1 MDVSFPFTKPT
12 SLKFLLVRKKMNMSP
27 QMTFATGEFLEIQ
40 TQEVIS
46 KRVPEPNHM
55 EPTSFWFWQQ
65 GVGWAMDSGGKF
77 DGQDFGGRWL
87 CGVRC
92 TELTTLE
99 FQEFSGTQKNMHED
113 HELHFHA
120 KQAQTNNTVLIQSQ
134 RKRQPKRNDTNAL
147 PIRPAALSF
156 V

>member
-65 GVGWAMDSGGKF
+65 GLVGHGFRMSNNVTRSTHSTAIPELEYAIWERAMH
-77 DGQDFGGRWL
+77 L
-87 CGVRC
+87 
-92 TELTTLE
+92 
-99 FQEFSGTQKNMHED
+99 
-113 HELHFHA
+113 
-120 KQAQTNNTVLIQSQ
+120 
-134 RKRQPKRNDTNAL
+134 
-147 PIRPAALSF
+147 
-156 V
+156 